1 MPGQPRYPL
10 FKAKVRGPM
19 PSQGRYDHGVKPLLV
34 INAVGL
40 AWRHLG
46 PNTPN
51 LNRIVERGF
60 GAPMDTVLPAVTC
73 SAQATI
79 LTGAQPGEH
88 GAVGNGWFD
97 RDYSRIEFWQQS
109 NALVAGTKVY
119 EEAKQRDASF
129 TCAKVFWWW
138 NMGAQVD
145 WSITP
150 RPYYPAD
157 GRKIPAV
164 YGWPT
169 DFPIGLESKLGPFPF
184 FDFWGPKS
192 GLPSSRWIASAA
204 METLRSK
211 SPTLTLVYLPHLDYS
226 HQRFGPDA
234 PQSLQA
240 IAELDVLV
248 GELLATADE
257 CGTETMVVSEY
268 AIEDV
273 NEPVYLNRILR
284 EAGLLEVRNEPT
296 GERLDPFASRAFA
309 VADHQVAHIY
319 VRDDQAKQQA
329 QQVLAAVSGVDTIEE
344 PNPNLAHDRAGDLI
358 AVAKQGAW
366 FAYPYWLDDELAPDF
381 ARTVAI
387 FDKPGY
393 DPCELFVDPKIKLPM
408 ARVVRRLAQKKL
420 GMRYLMD
427 VIPLDASL
435 VKGSHGRLP
444 SSPELGPV
452 FLSTVPGDGST
463 DPIAMTS
470 VKARILHAMG
480 LAD

>member
-1 MPGQPRYPL
+1 M
-10 FKAKVRGPM
+10 
-19 PSQGRYDHGVKPLLV
+19 
-34 INAVGL
+34 GL
-40 AWRHLG
+40 AWRQLG

-60 GAPMDTVLPAVTC
+60 GAPMGTVLPAVTC
-73 SAQATI
+73 SAQATM
-79 LTGAQPGEH
+79 LTGEAPAVH

-97 RDYSRIEFWQQS
+97 RDYSRIDFWQQS
-109 NALVAGTKVY
+109 NALVAGAKVY
-119 EEAKQRDASF
+119 ETARERDSAF

-164 YGWPT
+164 YGWPK
-169 DFPIGLESKLGPFPF
+169 DFPASLETKLGAFPF

-192 GLPSSRWIASAA
+192 GLPSSRWIADAA
-204 METLRSK
+204 IETLASK

-234 PQSLQA
+234 PESVQA
-240 IAELDVLV
+240 IVELDVLV
-248 GELLATADE
+248 GELLAAADAN
-257 CGTETMVVSEY
+257 GTETMVVSEY

-273 NEPVYLNRILR
+273 NEPVYLNRILCK
-284 EAGLLEVRNEPT
+284 AGLLEVRDEPT

-309 VADHQVAHIY
+309 VVDHQVAHIY
-319 VRDDQAKQQA
+319 ARDAA
-329 QQVLAAVSGVDTIEE
+329 AREEARVLLERVPGVDTIGA
-344 PNPNLAHDRAGDLI
+344 PDADLDHARAGDLI
-358 AVAKQGAW
+358 AVAKEGAW
-366 FAYPYWLDDELAPDF
+366 FAYPYWLDDERAPDF

-393 DPCELFVDPKIKLPM
+393 DPCELFLDPELAFPM
-408 ARVVRRLAQKKL
+408 VRVARRVAQKKL

-444 SSPELGPV
+444 SSPERGPV
-452 FLSTVPGDGST
+452 FLSTLPSDGDAGT
-463 DPIAMTS
+463 IPMTS
-470 VKARILHAMG
+470 VKARMLRAMG
-480 LAD
+480 LGD